1 MDYGHD
7 TILKIL
13 MERDGLSELNA
24 ENIIEDVSRQIE
36 ECVHHGDIDILE
48 DIIAD
53 ELGLEPDFLEYF
65 LPI

>member
-1 MDYGHD
+1 
-7 TILKIL
+7 

-36 ECVHHGDIDILE
+36 ECLHHGDLDILE